1 MQKMQYEKTC
11 SKFLLLNGIGEIK
24 DTGTYNIFIRH
35 GDRDKIP
42 DGEFGNEVELNSL
55 GKYRSVEY
63 GIEISNM
70 RINTIYTSPIKR
82 CVQTAENIVQGLGR
96 RIPIELTTLL
106 GDPGAFVYDGKLAGE
121 KYMELGFEICYNS
134 LLNHVP
140 VEGNRDIAEGA
151 ALLND
156 FFNRAAVKDGVNIF
170 ISHDMIVALYA
181 FETFGQKYTLGEN
194 WVKYLGGLILK
205 NNGK

>member
-11 SKFLLLNGIGEIK
+11 SRFLLLNGIKEINNDGK
-24 DTGTYNIFIRH
+24 YSIFIRH

-70 RINTIYTSPIKR
+70 RINTIYTSPVIR
-82 CVQTAENIVQGLGR
+82 CVQTAENIVRAIGR
-96 RIPIELTTLL
+96 KIPIELSTLL

-121 KYMELGFEICYNS
+121 KYMELGFEDCYNS
-134 LLNHVP
+134 LLNHIP
-140 VEGNRDIAEGA
+140 VEGNRDISEGA

-156 FFNRAAVKDGVNIF
+156 FFNRTAVKDGVNIF
-170 ISHDMIVALYA
+170 ISHDMIIALYA
-181 FETFGQKYTLGEN
+181 YESFGKSYTLGDN
-194 WVKYLGGLILK
+194 WVKYLGGLIFK
-205 NNGK
+205 SNGK